1 MGGKIKT
8 TNQVKN
14 YEPIQKF
21 RAGIFPTLKIKKTL
35 FMGSSS
41 PHRSYCS
48 QQRAIKIG
56 KAINKTK
63 KPVLYSSG
71 PQDESDLAQ
80 DAIVKTRKI
89 LNTANK
95 TYMKT
100 ISGSVF
106 LSVEVGQL
114 FLRKNE
120 HAVME
125 IVTEIKDTAMIPKKI
140 G

>member
-1 MGGKIKT
+1 MT
-8 TNQVKN
+8 DAWHPYV
-14 YEPIQKF
+14 
-21 RAGIFPTLKIKKTL
+21 
-35 FMGSSS
+35 S
-41 PHRSYCS
+41 S
-48 QQRAIKIG
+48 QQKAIKIG

-80 DAIVKTRKI
+80 DAIVKTRNIMNTVNKI
-89 LNTANK
+89 
-95 TYMKT
+95 YMKT
-100 ISGSVF
+100 ISVSVF

-114 FLRKNE
+114 FLRKGE

-125 IVTEIKDTAMIPKKI
+125 IKDAAMIPKKI